1 MLLFFCHSH
10 FLIYFHVRLDG
21 FFFSVFP
28 ETNHTKQFSTKTS
41 LIRDFRIFDPCI
53 KENKFLA
60 VVGLP
65 CEFQWEPFSL
75 VEGLFMFKY
84 EYVCF
89 LGSREQIQFSS
100 PSFSLSFSISSNSSL
115 MCWMK
120 EETRW
125 QLEAFA
131 GHLRG
136 WWVFDKLLRWKSHFS
151 FVDLLRS

>member
-1 MLLFFCHSH
+1 MLIKSARKRARFALRVKRKGQPVIPECTGMLLFFCHSH

-41 LIRDFRIFDPCI
+41 WIRDFRIFDPCI

-100 PSFSLSFSISSNSSL
+100 PSFSLSFSISSNSNVL
-115 MCWMK
+115 DERRNK
-120 EETRW
+120 V
-125 QLEAFA
+125 AA
-131 GHLRG
+131 
-136 WWVFDKLLRWKSHFS
+136 
-151 FVDLLRS
+151 